1 MRGPP
6 PSASLRWLMSSC
18 RRPAHSPERS
28 FCAKASVAT
37 RVNSVAK
44 QAASLLALDRTSIHV
59 NPSDV
64 DEAAPAMSASRH
76 QIGEADLVHLAQIGL
91 LDPASDLRRLLPLGV
106 HGRDRRDVEPQPAN
120 RRDREL

>member
-28 FCAKASVAT
+28 FCANAGLTT
-37 RVNSVAK
+37 RRMRTTRNEK
-44 QAASLLALDRTSIHV
+44 RLTLDGTSIHV

-64 DEAAPAMSASRH
+64 YEASPAMTAARH
-76 QIGEADLVHLAQIGL
+76 QIGEADLVDLAQIRIL
-91 LDPASDLRRLLPLGV
+91 HPASRFRRLLTFGV
-106 HGRDRRDVEPQPAN
+106 HGRDGRDVELQ
-120 RRDREL
+120 